1 MRNLHTWPGLLC
13 YETEIDFSLNKTTV
27 ILGFPG
33 LADQPNPNS
42 F

>member
-1 MRNLHTWPGLLC
+1 MWNLHTWPGLLR
-13 YETEIDFSLNKTTV
+13 YEREIGFYLNKTTV